1 MTISKL
7 RELQAKYNE
16 GRGITC
22 VKDIINCLEQNKYSL
37 AYTICCN
44 ENDKISNYP
53 DVKLALF
60 DLVPDY
66 EEMLIQMHRAFGWS
80 DPREALKEII

>member
-1 MTISKL
+1 MTILKL
-7 RELQAKYNE
+7 NELQAKYNE

-22 VKDIINCLEQNKYSL
+22 VKDIVNCLERNEKRL
-37 AYTICCN
+37 AYVICCN

-60 DLVPDY
+60 DLIPDY
-66 EEMLIQMHRAFGWS
+66 EEMQINTHRAFGWS
-80 DPREALKEII
+80 DPRSMLEKKI